1 MYDGGVPNPWLVFF
15 SSVKKKKEGN
25 GASSPRANWV
35 QQGLEM
41 QAAPLSDVIA

>member
-1 MYDGGVPNPWLVFF
+1 MMEEFLTLGSFF
-15 SSVKKKKEGN
+15 SLQLKKKKEGN